1 MFFWRRCFFQP
12 AAIWEVPRHLFVP
25 PKLQRMANMDGP
37 LPIGEGQTISQ
48 PYLVALM
55 TELGQGGLLVMPV
68 PSAGRI
74 RELVRLWKKEQ

>member
-1 MFFWRRCFFQP
+1 
-12 AAIWEVPRHLFVP
+12 
-25 PKLQRMANMDGP
+25 MANMDGP

-55 TELGQGGLLVMPV
+55 TELAQGGLLVMPV

-74 RELVRLWKKEQ
+74 RELARLRKKEQ